1 MIIANKI
8 KPGDTIGVV
17 APSNPIIGD
26 NIEELKKAK
35 EILEKDGFKVIFSKN
50 IFSNTNRYTAT
61 AKEKAED
68 INEMFK
74 NKEVKM
80 IWCAKGGNNS
90 NSVFEYLDYEA
101 IKENPKIICGY
112 SDITSI
118 TNMITE
124 KTGLV
129 TFSGTNFKTIA
140 TDENEKNTRL
150 ENAKTKLK
158 GTEIENI
165 ENLDSKLS
173 ITSDK
178 FKEEKENM
186 IYYYKLSTQDL
197 EDMGIEN
204 VKSDEKNGEYIIK
217 YDIKNIEIEIYN
229 TQGFKNEDKY
239 YYSLSELESLEL

>member
-1 MIIANKI
+1 M
-8 KPGDTIGVV
+8 
-17 APSNPIIGD
+17 
-26 NIEELKKAK
+26 
-35 EILEKDGFKVIFSKN
+35 EKDNGITMVALVITVIILLILSGISINAGSNIITKSKLENIKTDMMLIKVKG
-50 IFSNTNRYTAT
+50 
-61 AKEKAED
+61 KEYVENA
-68 INEMFK
+68 NF
-74 NKEVKM
+74 NL
-80 IWCAKGGNNS
+80 GTS
-90 NSVFEYLDYEA
+90 FEKL
-101 IKENPKIICGY
+101 
-112 SDITSI
+112 
-118 TNMITE
+118 
-124 KTGLV
+124 
-129 TFSGTNFKTIA
+129 

-165 ENLDSKLS
+165 EDLDSKLS

-178 FKEEKENM
+178 FKEEKEKM

>member
-1 MIIANKI
+1 MEKNNGITMVALVITVIILLILSGISINAGSNIITKSKLENIKTDMMLIKVKGKEYVENANFNL
-8 KPGDTIGVV
+8 GT
-17 APSNPIIGD
+17 SF
-26 NIEELKKAK
+26 
-35 EILEKDGFKVIFSKN
+35 EK
-50 IFSNTNRYTAT
+50 
-61 AKEKAED
+61 
-68 INEMFK
+68 
-74 NKEVKM
+74 
-80 IWCAKGGNNS
+80 
-90 NSVFEYLDYEA
+90 L
-101 IKENPKIICGY
+101 
-112 SDITSI
+112 
-118 TNMITE
+118 
-124 KTGLV
+124 
-129 TFSGTNFKTIA
+129 

-197 EDMGIEN
+197 ENMGIEN

>member
-1 MIIANKI
+1 MEKNNGITMVALVITVIILLILSGISINAGSNIITKSKLENIKTDMMLIKVKGKEYVENANFNL
-8 KPGDTIGVV
+8 GT
-17 APSNPIIGD
+17 SF
-26 NIEELKKAK
+26 
-35 EILEKDGFKVIFSKN
+35 EK
-50 IFSNTNRYTAT
+50 
-61 AKEKAED
+61 
-68 INEMFK
+68 
-74 NKEVKM
+74 
-80 IWCAKGGNNS
+80 
-90 NSVFEYLDYEA
+90 L
-101 IKENPKIICGY
+101 
-112 SDITSI
+112 
-118 TNMITE
+118 
-124 KTGLV
+124 
-129 TFSGTNFKTIA
+129 

-150 ENAKTKLK
+150 KNAKTKLK

-165 ENLDSKLS
+165 EDLDSKLS

-178 FKEEKENM
+178 FKEEKEKM

>member
-1 MIIANKI
+1 MKKNNGITMVALVITVIILLILSGISINAGSNIITKSKLENIKTDMMLIKVKGKEYVENANFNL
-8 KPGDTIGVV
+8 GT
-17 APSNPIIGD
+17 SF
-26 NIEELKKAK
+26 
-35 EILEKDGFKVIFSKN
+35 EK
-50 IFSNTNRYTAT
+50 
-61 AKEKAED
+61 
-68 INEMFK
+68 
-74 NKEVKM
+74 
-80 IWCAKGGNNS
+80 
-90 NSVFEYLDYEA
+90 L
-101 IKENPKIICGY
+101 
-112 SDITSI
+112 
-118 TNMITE
+118 
-124 KTGLV
+124 
-129 TFSGTNFKTIA
+129 

>member
-1 MIIANKI
+1 MEKNNGITMVALVITVIILLILSGISINAGSNIITKSKLENIKTDMMLIKVKGKEYVENANFNL
-8 KPGDTIGVV
+8 GT
-17 APSNPIIGD
+17 SF
-26 NIEELKKAK
+26 
-35 EILEKDGFKVIFSKN
+35 EK
-50 IFSNTNRYTAT
+50 
-61 AKEKAED
+61 
-68 INEMFK
+68 
-74 NKEVKM
+74 
-80 IWCAKGGNNS
+80 
-90 NSVFEYLDYEA
+90 L
-101 IKENPKIICGY
+101 
-112 SDITSI
+112 
-118 TNMITE
+118 
-124 KTGLV
+124 
-129 TFSGTNFKTIA
+129 

>member
-1 MIIANKI
+1 MKKNNGITMVALVITVIILLILSGISINAGSNIITKSKLENIKTDMMLIKVKGKEYVENANFNL
-8 KPGDTIGVV
+8 GT
-17 APSNPIIGD
+17 SF
-26 NIEELKKAK
+26 
-35 EILEKDGFKVIFSKN
+35 EK
-50 IFSNTNRYTAT
+50 
-61 AKEKAED
+61 
-68 INEMFK
+68 
-74 NKEVKM
+74 
-80 IWCAKGGNNS
+80 
-90 NSVFEYLDYEA
+90 L
-101 IKENPKIICGY
+101 
-112 SDITSI
+112 
-118 TNMITE
+118 
-124 KTGLV
+124 
-129 TFSGTNFKTIA
+129 

-165 ENLDSKLS
+165 EDLDSKLS

-229 TQGFKNEDKY
+229 TQGFKNKDKY
-239 YYSLSELESLEL
+239 YYSLSELENLEI

>member
-1 MIIANKI
+1 MEKNNGITMVALVITVIILLILSGISINAGSNIITKSKLENIKTDMMLIKVKGKEYVENANFNL
-8 KPGDTIGVV
+8 GT
-17 APSNPIIGD
+17 SF
-26 NIEELKKAK
+26 
-35 EILEKDGFKVIFSKN
+35 EK
-50 IFSNTNRYTAT
+50 
-61 AKEKAED
+61 
-68 INEMFK
+68 
-74 NKEVKM
+74 
-80 IWCAKGGNNS
+80 
-90 NSVFEYLDYEA
+90 L
-101 IKENPKIICGY
+101 
-112 SDITSI
+112 
-118 TNMITE
+118 
-124 KTGLV
+124 
-129 TFSGTNFKTIA
+129 

-165 ENLDSKLS
+165 EDLDSKLS

-178 FKEEKENM
+178 FKEEKEKM

-229 TQGFKNEDKY
+229 TQGFTNEDKY

>member
-1 MIIANKI
+1 MEKNNGITMVALVITVIILLILSGISINAGSNIITKSKLENIKTDMMLIKVKGKEYVENANFDL
-8 KPGDTIGVV
+8 GT
-17 APSNPIIGD
+17 SF
-26 NIEELKKAK
+26 
-35 EILEKDGFKVIFSKN
+35 EK
-50 IFSNTNRYTAT
+50 
-61 AKEKAED
+61 
-68 INEMFK
+68 
-74 NKEVKM
+74 
-80 IWCAKGGNNS
+80 
-90 NSVFEYLDYEA
+90 L
-101 IKENPKIICGY
+101 
-112 SDITSI
+112 
-118 TNMITE
+118 
-124 KTGLV
+124 
-129 TFSGTNFKTIA
+129 

-165 ENLDSKLS
+165 EDLDSKLS

-178 FKEEKENM
+178 FKEEKEKM